1 MFSWNTA
8 RYVFKDARN
17 ESMNFCLI
25 LLPINFFLGHPLSE
39 RATEWACMERIVFH
53 VAVAFVTDS
62 MRTFERSAL
71 SLSVFAERGE
81 ANRALLLGHAKMP
94 PKQSIFFF
102 GGYNKC

>member
-1 MFSWNTA
+1 
-8 RYVFKDARN
+8 
-17 ESMNFCLI
+17 
-25 LLPINFFLGHPLSE
+25 
-39 RATEWACMERIVFH
+39 MERIVFH

-94 PKQSIFFF
+94 PKQSIFFSAVTT
-102 GGYNKC
+102 NAELLHVDTVSI